1 MRFYEVLILAPK
13 KMTAG
18 ELQARSRGV
27 ADQIDANIEILSA
40 TVHAR
45 EQEGTGKNGGT
56 VFMVDIDNDR
66 DAMYEFSG
74 AFARVHDELVINF
87 TELNDET
94 LALKGNRQDVA
105 DFIHDELVINFTE
118 LNDETLALKGN
129 RQDVADFINREYNIN
144 VKVEDDGM
152 FVTKSGD
159 DDDDTFTID
168 MPDDLHG

>member
-13 KMTAG
+13 RMTAS

-27 ADQIDANIEILSA
+27 ADQIDAKIEILSA

-56 VFMVDIDNDR
+56 VFMVDIDDDD
-66 DAMYEFSG
+66 DALYEFSG
-74 AFARVHDELVINF
+74 AFARV
-87 TELNDET
+87 
-94 LALKGNRQDVA
+94 
-105 DFIHDELVINFTE
+105 HDELVINFTE